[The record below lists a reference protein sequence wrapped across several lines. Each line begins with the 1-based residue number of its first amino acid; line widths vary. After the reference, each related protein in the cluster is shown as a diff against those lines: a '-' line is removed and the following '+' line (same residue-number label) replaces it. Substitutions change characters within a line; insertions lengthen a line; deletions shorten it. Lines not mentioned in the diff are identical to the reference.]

1 MFAYLHGTIQS
12 KEISASAADRI
23 VLDVGGVGYE
33 ILVSRR
39 TLSTVGAMGDAVT
52 IHTAL
57 SIKETDWTIFGFSAL
72 EDRELF
78 LLMQSV
84 TGIGPKLALAL
95 VGNFSSRQLAEAIIH
110 EDQKFITQ
118 APGVGTKVA
127 QRIVLE
133 LKSKIEDWYQKRF
146 STSVSEPTTKTAVNE
161 EVRTILEGLGYT
173 ATEINLALTEAKRA
187 NISEEVETLVRHSLR
202 TLGASALN

>member
-33 ILVSRR
+33 IMVSRR
-39 TLSTVGAMGDAVT
+39 TLSTLGAIGDIVT

-57 SIKETDWTIFGFSAL
+57 SIKETDWSIFGFSSL

-95 VGNFSSRQLAEAIIH
+95 VGNFSARQLAEAIIH

-133 LKSKIEDWYQKRF
+133 LKAKIEDWYQKRI
-146 STSVSEPTTKTAVNE
+146 STSVSEPTSKSAVAE
-161 EVRTILEGLGYT
+161 EVRTILDGLGYT
-173 ATEINLALTEAKRA
+173 TTEINLALIEAKKA
-187 NISEEVETLVRHSLR
+187 NITEDVETLVRHSLR